1 MRGQSSRGGWA
12 YVSLVAAVPGLSTDN
27 RSAVTVQFG
36 LFEGTAIILAAI
48 YDLWQLLPFATTA
61 IVISTLGSYL
71 MVSLSD
77 RIQSLNP
84 PESYRRTLFD
94 SSIDILMGLVAF
106 ITLITYLFIDAISS
120 RVGLVE
126 QLFGASPP
134 ALVVFFALFVAWDL
148 TYRIGIVW
156 WTSIT
161 GLWRTITFRTE
172 ETDSAHNGYLR
183 ADLYTIV
190 FAGLQLLLAPFL
202 WPDRLLVLFL
212 VGHVLAVLVVSGL
225 AIGLQRTRS
234 P

>member
-1 MRGQSSRGGWA
+1 MRDQSPRGGWA
-12 YVSLVAAVPGLSTDN
+12 YVSLVSAVPGLSTDN

-84 PESYRRTLFD
+84 PEAYRRILFD

-106 ITLITYLFIDAISS
+106 ITLLTYLFIDTLGPRS
-120 RVGLVE
+120 GLLE
-126 QLFGASPP
+126 QLFGVSPP
-134 ALVVFFALFVAWDL
+134 APVVFFALFVAWDL

-161 GLWRTITFRTE
+161 GIWRTITYRTQ
-172 ETDSAHNGYLR
+172 ETDSAHNDYLR

-190 FAGLQLLLAPFL
+190 FAGLQLLLVPFL
-202 WPDRLLVLFL
+202 WSDQLLVLFL
-212 VGHVLAVLVVSGL
+212 LGHVLAVVVVSGL
-225 AIGLQRTRS
+225 AIALQRTRY

>member
-1 MRGQSSRGGWA
+1 MRDQSPRGGWA
-12 YVSLVAAVPGLSTDN
+12 YVSLVSAVPGLSTDN

-36 LFEGTAIILAAI
+36 LFEGTAILLAAI
-48 YDLWQLLPFATTA
+48 YDLWPLLPFATTA
-61 IVISTLGSYL
+61 IIISTLGSYL

-77 RIQSLNP
+77 RIQSHNP

-106 ITLITYLFIDAISS
+106 ITLITYLVIDAISAE
-120 RVGLVE
+120 VGLLE

-134 ALVVFFALFVAWDL
+134 APVVFFALFVAWDL

-161 GLWRTITFRTE
+161 GLWRTITYRTH
-172 ETDSAHNGYLR
+172 ETDSTHYIR

-190 FAGLQLLLAPFL
+190 FAGLQLLLVPFL
-202 WPDRLLVLFL
+202 RSDRLLILFL
-212 VGHVLAVLVVSGL
+212 LGHVLAVFVVSGL
-225 AIGLQRTRS
+225 AIGLQRTR
-234 P
+234 